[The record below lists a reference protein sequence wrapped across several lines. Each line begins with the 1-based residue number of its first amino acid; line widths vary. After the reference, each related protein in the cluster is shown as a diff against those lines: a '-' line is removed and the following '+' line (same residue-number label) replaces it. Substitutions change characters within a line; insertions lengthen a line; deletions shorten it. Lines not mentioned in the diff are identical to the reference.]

1 MFLDE
6 TGSICETIDS
16 MGWMTRAADH
26 KATRLAV
33 TWIRVV
39 SIWSMSALYIAVG
52 IRHFTDPEFF
62 LNIVPPALPFPLEL
76 VYITGAWE
84 VLVGVLLWHPRT
96 RRIAGWGTII
106 LLVVVFPAN
115 VYLSMEET
123 PQLALGITSRQALIR
138 LPFQL
143 PLMLLAF
150 WHSRQAHSTR
160 FSVLC
165 ALLFFPTIGYF
176 LTL

>member
-1 MFLDE
+1 MRQAQPAKSE
-6 TGSICETIDS
+6 
-16 MGWMTRAADH
+16 MGWITRTADH
-26 KATRLAV
+26 KTTRLAV
-33 TWIRVV
+33 KWIRVV

-62 LNIVPPALPFPLEL
+62 LNIMPPWLPFHLDL

-84 VLVGVLLWHPRT
+84 VLVGVLLWFPRA
-96 RRIAGWGTII
+96 RGIAGGATII
-106 LLVVVFPAN
+106 LLLLVFPAN
-115 VYLSMEET
+115 VYLSMDEA
-123 PQLALGITSRQALIR
+123 PQLALGITRRQALIR

-150 WHSRQAHSTR
+150 WHSRQVHSTR
-160 FSVLC
+160 FSALC

>member
-1 MFLDE
+1 
-6 TGSICETIDS
+6 

-33 TWIRVV
+33 NWIRVV

-52 IRHFTDPEFF
+52 IRHFTAPEFF
-62 LNIVPPALPFPLEL
+62 LQIVPPSLPFPLEL

-84 VLVGVLLWHPRT
+84 VLMGVLFWFPHT
-96 RRIAGWGTII
+96 RSIAGWAAII

-115 VYLSMEET
+115 VYLSMEEA
-123 PQLALGITSRQALIR
+123 PQLALGITRRQALIR

-143 PLMLLAF
+143 PLMLLAL
-150 WHSRQAHSTR
+150 WHSRQVHSTR
-160 FSVLC
+160 FSLLC

>member
-1 MFLDE
+1 MKQAQSAKDE
-6 TGSICETIDS
+6 

-33 TWIRVV
+33 NWVRVV

-52 IRHFTDPEFF
+52 IRHFTAPEFF

-84 VLVGVLLWHPRT
+84 VLVGVLLCFPRT
-96 RRIAGWGTII
+96 RRIAGWGTLL

-115 VYLSMEET
+115 VYLSMEEA
-123 PQLALGITSRQALIR
+123 PQLALGITRRQALIR

-150 WHSRQAHSTR
+150 WHSRQVHYTR
-160 FSVLC
+160 FSLLC
-165 ALLFFPTIGYF
+165 AFLFFPTIGYF

>member
-1 MFLDE
+1 MKQAQSAKDE
-6 TGSICETIDS
+6 
-16 MGWMTRAADH
+16 MGRMARAADH

-33 TWIRVV
+33 NWVRVV

-62 LNIVPPALPFPLEL
+62 LNIVPPALPFPSEL

-84 VLVGVLLWHPRT
+84 VLVGVFLWFPRT
-96 RRIAGWGTII
+96 RSIAGWGTII

-115 VYLSMEET
+115 VYLSMEEA
-123 PQLALGITSRQALIR
+123 PQLALGITRRQALIR

-150 WHSRQAHSTR
+150 WHTRRVHSTR

>member
-1 MFLDE
+1 
-6 TGSICETIDS
+6 
-16 MGWMTRAADH
+16 MGWMTRTADH
-26 KATRLAV
+26 KATRLALN
-33 TWIRVV
+33 WIRVA

-52 IRHFTDPEFF
+52 TRHFTDPEFF

-84 VLVGVLLWHPRT
+84 VLVGVLLWLPRT
-96 RRIAGWGTII
+96 RLIAGWGTLL

-115 VYLSMEET
+115 IYLSMEEA
-123 PQLALGITSRQALIR
+123 PQLALGITRRQALIR

-150 WHSRQAHSTR
+150 WHSRKVHSTG

-165 ALLFFPTIGYF
+165 ALSFFPTIVYF